1 MGEHQIARR
10 AVFLDRDG
18 VLNRPV
24 VGDGRPYPPATAEEF
39 ALYPDVA
46 EGATRLKA
54 ANFLLVVVTNQPD
67 VGRGTQQRAT
77 VEAIHRKL
85 QAAIPEIDRI
95 QVCYHAGERFGEA
108 CNCRKP
114 KPGMLIRAAGDL
126 GIDLS
131 SSYLIGDRWRDVDCA
146 RAAGCRSVFIDH
158 GYDES
163 LRAAPDFTV
172 TSFAQAADVV
182 LCDAR
187 SALDSCRD

>member
-24 VGDGRPYPPATAEEF
+24 VHDGRPYPPETADEF
-39 ALYPDVA
+39 ALYPDVP

-67 VGRGTQQRAT
+67 VGRATQQRAT
-77 VEAIHRKL
+77 VEAIHRRL

-95 QVCYHAGERFGEA
+95 EVCYHAGERFGEA

-114 KPGMLIRAAGDL
+114 KPGMLFRAAGDL
-126 GIDLS
+126 GIDLAS
-131 SSYLIGDRWRDVDCA
+131 SFLIGDRWRDVDCA
-146 RAAGCRSVFIDH
+146 RAAGCRSVFIDR

-163 LRAAPDFTV
+163 LRATPDFIV
-172 TSFAQAADVV
+172 ASFAEAANAV
-182 LCDAR
+182 LCDPR
-187 SALDSCRD
+187 SALDSSRG